1 MIELLI
7 LLLGAGLGFIG
18 GIYTMCVAI
27 GECSSTEL
35 KEFRKDIQSQT
46 GNLWREL

>member
-18 GIYTMCVAI
+18 GIYVMCVSVA
-27 GECSSTEL
+27 ECSWTEL
-35 KEFRKDIQSQT
+35 KEFRKEVQSQN